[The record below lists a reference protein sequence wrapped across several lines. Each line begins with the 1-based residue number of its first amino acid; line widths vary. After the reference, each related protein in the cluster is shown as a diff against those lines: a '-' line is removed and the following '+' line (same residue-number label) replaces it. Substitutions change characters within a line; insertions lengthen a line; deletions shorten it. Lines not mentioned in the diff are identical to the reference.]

1 MGHQNRSLLKV
12 ISSYW
17 IILQIK
23 INMFY
28 ESFRNK
34 ISRWSIWHSFRVY
47 QTYILIC
54 QNETPYTAWNHAQCA
69 LHPDVLVLL
78 EAKFRLFGF
87 YEACEFVIVI
97 CMFGLSLSIKF
108 VKKLTMMICLLV
120 WEGQIINDSRVEG
133 ITNTVLYLSDY
144 NFKVKTKN
152 KTVICTGS
160 YFKSEWHLQ
169 DTECNFTLFWHK
181 RNFWDN

>member
-1 MGHQNRSLLKV
+1 
-12 ISSYW
+12 
-17 IILQIK
+17 
-23 INMFY
+23 MFY

-120 WEGQIINDSRVEG
+120 WEGQINNDSRVEYCTCL
-133 ITNTVLYLSDY
+133 ITISKEKL
-144 NFKVKTKN
+144 KTKLSYVLDLTL
-152 KTVICTGS
+152 KVSDIC
-160 YFKSEWHLQ
+160 KI
-169 DTECNFTLFWHK
+169 
-181 RNFWDN
+181 RNAILLCSDIKEIFETISPVLKWICV